1 VTAHQPP
8 NPYAP
13 SQALAH
19 DAQQAS
25 PGKPSRVGAL
35 ITALLCYPLPGPG
48 FYLLGRPGRFRAWL
62 AAGVVAWALVVAGV
76 WLPVPKLFVIAMT
89 VLLASWLT
97 SVAAT
102 AITKPAAV
110 GVKRALLTA
119 VLMIVAVRVGTF
131 AVAFGLVEAF
141 HIPSG
146 AMMPTLR
153 VGDRLMIR
161 KGHGH
166 IQRGDIVVFKY
177 PRDPSTDYVK
187 RVVAAGGDTVE
198 VRGGVLMINGSPLGQ
213 PLDEPCTYRDEHAP
227 IPDGAEQPCK
237 LLRETNAGR
246 AYTIMQMPDRTAADF
261 PPQTI
266 GAGEVFVMGD
276 NRDNSHD
283 SRHWGPLPVALI
295 KGTAT
300 LTWWSQ
306 DANGIHWSRV
316 GRAIE

>member
-1 VTAHQPP
+1 VVVGVW
-8 NPYAP
+8 AP
-13 SQALAH
+13 VPRLFVFAMA
-19 DAQQAS
+19 
-25 PGKPSRVGAL
+25 
-35 ITALLCYPLPGPG
+35 ALL
-48 FYLLGRPGRFRAWL
+48 AIWL
-62 AAGVVAWALVVAGV
+62 ASL
-76 WLPVPKLFVIAMT
+76 
-89 VLLASWLT
+89 
-97 SVAAT
+97 AAT
-102 AITKPAAV
+102 AIAKPAEV
-110 GVKRALLTA
+110 RVKRALLTA

-141 HIPSG
+141 NIPSG

-153 VGDRLMIR
+153 VGDRLMIK
-161 KGHGH
+161 KGRGR
-166 IQRGDIVVFKY
+166 IQRGDVVVFKY

-187 RVVAAGGDTVE
+187 RVVAVGGDTVE
-198 VRGGVLMINGSPLGQ
+198 VRGGVLSINGSPLDRQ
-213 PLDEPCTYRDEHAP
+213 PIDEPCSYRDEDRP
-227 IPDGAEQPCK
+227 IPDAAGEPCK

-246 AYTIMQMPDRTAADF
+246 AYTIMNTPDRAAADL

-283 SRHWGPLPVALI
+283 SRHWGTLPVALI

-306 DANGIHWSRV
+306 DADGIRWSRV